1 MLNLQSVRG
10 FPPVRD
16 HSPPIRNINPLSHFN
31 MVGDFSQTDCNFN
44 SNINVTVDS
53 YMNSSF
59 NLSFLHLLKILLASR
74 IMKLGST
81 SKMMAQL
88 ETIPQCL
95 LFFSRYS
102 FIFDKQA

>member
-16 HSPPIRNINPLSHFN
+16 HSPPIRNINPLSRFN
-31 MVGDFSQTDCNFN
+31 MVGDFSQTDCN
-44 SNINVTVDS
+44 SNINVNVDS

-59 NLSFLHLLKILLASR
+59 NFSFLHLLKILLASR
-74 IMKLGST
+74 ITKLGST
-81 SKMMAQL
+81 NQMKAQL

-95 LFFSRYS
+95 LFFSHYS
-102 FIFDKQA
+102 FIYI

>member
-1 MLNLQSVRG
+1 MLNLQSVRR

-74 IMKLGST
+74 ITKLGST

-95 LFFSRYS
+95 LFFSYYS
-102 FIFDKQA
+102 SIYI